1 MYAKQDQT
9 GLARAYSLIAE
20 MHNTL
25 GMPSPQGGIPVMVTM
40 DMPGAEVH
48 DHSHDHYNHSD
59 SEDGEMEMAVSELH
73 RISDQ
78 ALKLKDLLSD
88 MSSLEGWTASKI
100 TKAADYISSVY
111 NYLNYSQE
119 QGDVGCSCSDQHSM
133 HGAGYED
140 TCSCEHAARGC
151 KCGGCSDCN

>member
-1 MYAKQDQT
+1 MFGKQDQT
-9 GLARAYSLIAE
+9 GLAKAYSLISE
-20 MHNTL
+20 MHNMI
-25 GMPSPQGGIPVMVTM
+25 GMPSQQGGVPVIVTM

-48 DHSHDHYNHSD
+48 DHDD
-59 SEDGEMEMAVSELH
+59 SEYEDGEMEMAISELH

-111 NYLNYSQE
+111 NYLSYDEE
-119 QGDVGCSCSDQHSM
+119 QGDEGCSCSDTYSM
-133 HGAGYED
+133 HNAGYED
-140 TCSCEHAARGC
+140 THDCEYAAQGC
-151 KCGGCSDCN
+151 KCGGCPDCH